1 MTDVL
6 LSPLQQCYYLQN
18 NSFGVL
24 NSNIFYKCSNF
35 LLLTSN
41 FFRVFGELTNN
52 TMAPAVLWEL
62 PFPKVSMGRLPNG
75 QLTIPNGCN
84 MSVLYPGGDIPGS
97 MSGSGRNHVSRL
109 GTVQSRVLAAPWGC
123 LRVSI
128 LTLTGCCTPTS
139 ASPTIGSMLIFPA
152 QSTVSFLLL
161 FGSTCGKNDSDW
173 V

>member
-35 LLLTSN
+35 LFLTSN

-84 MSVLYPGGDIPGS
+84 LSVSYPGGDI
-97 MSGSGRNHVSRL
+97 SGSTWGSGSNPVSRL
-109 GTVQSRVLAAPWGC
+109 GTMQSRVLAAPWGC
-123 LRVSI
+123 HGL
-128 LTLTGCCTPTS
+128 
-139 ASPTIGSMLIFPA
+139 ASRLSLGAAPPLLPHPLKALCSFFQQRA
-152 QSTVSFLLL
+152 VSFLLL
-161 FGSTCGKNDSDW
+161 FGSTCGKND
-173 V
+173 